1 LTTAIENLTSR
12 DPNQRATALETLE
25 SIGERDIVRPV
36 LALWET
42 SEALAA
48 PAAADVADLRN
59 DPDEWLRACAML
71 VLSEETSMHT
81 LPTLSLMDKVLFL
94 RRVPLLSDL
103 TPIDLKHIATIAD
116 ERVFHAGELIA
127 RQGDPGDELFIIVSG
142 KVIVREG
149 VADRSER
156 TVGEVVGEMSIIT
169 QEPRIASLI
178 AVDQVR
184 VLGLDRSEFEGML
197 RERPAI
203 SLAVMRVLIARL
215 KESEAKARQPDDGGT
230 P

>member
-1 LTTAIENLTSR
+1 MTVPSPDER
-12 DPNQRATALETLE
+12 DAAEGVEIVAGVEVGDRQERVRATLSVRRQHGLQGGLE
-25 SIGERDIVRPV
+25 SV
-36 LALWET
+36 
-42 SEALAA
+42 ALAA
-48 PAAADVADLRN
+48 GAG
-59 DPDEWLRACAML
+59 C
-71 VLSEETSMHT
+71 
-81 LPTLSLMDKVLFL
+81 
-94 RRVPLLSDL
+94 RV
-103 TPIDLKHIATIAD
+103 
-116 ERVFHAGELIA
+116 A

-149 VADRSER
+149 AADRSER

-184 VLGLDRSEFEGML
+184 VLGLDRTEFEGML

>member
-1 LTTAIENLTSR
+1 
-12 DPNQRATALETLE
+12 
-25 SIGERDIVRPV
+25 
-36 LALWET
+36 
-42 SEALAA
+42 
-48 PAAADVADLRN
+48 
-59 DPDEWLRACAML
+59 
-71 VLSEETSMHT
+71 MHT

-149 VADRSER
+149 AADRSER

-184 VLGLDRSEFEGML
+184 VLGLDRTEFEGML